1 MSGRS
6 MRTAIYPGTFDP
18 MTLGHLDIV
27 ARARQTFDEVVVLL
41 AVNADKTPL
50 FPLEQRL
57 ALVKACTAGLPGVR
71 VDCHDGL
78 LAEYAQRTGASAIVR
93 GLRAI
98 SDFDYEFQMAIINRK
113 LAPGVETV
121 FLMPS
126 EEWSYLNS
134 SIVRELWRFG
144 GDYSRFVPEVVR
156 AAMDH
161 IQRTTP

>member
-1 MSGRS
+1 
-6 MRTAIYPGTFDP
+6 MRRAIYPGTFDP
-18 MTLGHLDIV
+18 LTLGHLDIV
-27 ARARQTFDEVVVLL
+27 ERARRTFDEVVVLL
-41 AVNADKTPL
+41 AVNTGKTPL
-50 FPLEQRL
+50 FSLQQRL
-57 ALVKACTAGLPGVR
+57 ELVRASVAGLDGVR

-78 LAEYAQRTGASAIVR
+78 LVEYAQRVQATAIVR

-98 SDFDYEFQMAIINRK
+98 SDFDYEFQMAIVNRK
-113 LAPGVETV
+113 LAPQVETV

-156 AAMDH
+156 SAMD
-161 IQRTTP
+161 QLKGSAS

>member
-1 MSGRS
+1 
-6 MRTAIYPGTFDP
+6 MRRAVYPGTFDP

-27 ARARQTFDEVVVLL
+27 KRARQTFDEVVVLL
-41 AVNADKTPL
+41 AVNAGKTPL
-50 FPLEQRL
+50 FPLEERL
-57 ALVKACTAGLPGVR
+57 RLVRACVEGLDGVR
-71 VDCHDGL
+71 VDCHGGL
-78 LAEYAQRTGASAIVR
+78 LADYALRQEASAIVR

-134 SIVRELWRFG
+134 TIVRELWRFG
-144 GDYSRFVPEVVR
+144 GDYSHFVPEAVR
-156 AAMDH
+156 GAMDQL
-161 IQRTTP
+161 QRTTS

>member
-1 MSGRS
+1 

-18 MTLGHLDIV
+18 LTLGHLDIV

-41 AVNADKTPL
+41 AVNDGKTPL
-50 FPLEQRL
+50 FPLAKRL
-57 ALVKACTAGLPGVR
+57 ELVRACVAGLAGVR

-78 LAEYAQRTGASAIVR
+78 LADYALRTGASAIVR

-113 LAPGVETV
+113 LAPRVETV

-134 SIVRELWRFG
+134 SIVRELWRFR
-144 GDYSRFVPEVVR
+144 GDYSRFVPEAVR
-156 AAMDH
+156 AAMDQL
-161 IQRTTP
+161 QRTAP

>member
-1 MSGRS
+1 
-6 MRTAIYPGTFDP
+6 MRRAVYPGTFDP

-27 ARARQTFDEVVVLL
+27 RRARQTFDEVVVLL

-50 FPLEQRL
+50 FPLEARL
-57 ALVKACTAGLPGVR
+57 QLVRACVEGLDGVV
-71 VDCHDGL
+71 VDSHEGL
-78 LAEYAQRTGASAIVR
+78 LADYAQQKGATAIVR

-98 SDFDYEFQMAIINRK
+98 SDFDYEFQMAIVNRK

-144 GDYSRFVPEVVR
+144 GDYSRLVPEAVR
-156 AAMDH
+156 RAMDH
-161 IQRTTP
+161 LQRTAS

>member
-1 MSGRS
+1 
-6 MRTAIYPGTFDP
+6 MRRAVYPGTFDP

-27 ARARQTFDEVVVLL
+27 QRARQTFDEVVVLL
-41 AVNADKTPL
+41 AVNAGKTPL

-57 ALVKACTAGLPGVR
+57 ELVRACTAGLEGVR
-71 VDCHDGL
+71 VESHGGL
-78 LAEYAQRTGASAIVR
+78 LADYAQRQGATAIVR

-144 GDYSRFVPEVVR
+144 GDYSRFVPEAVR
-156 AAMDH
+156 RAMDH
-161 IQRTTP
+161 LQRTAS

>member
-1 MSGRS
+1 
-6 MRTAIYPGTFDP
+6 MRRAIYPGTFDP

-27 ARARQTFDEVVVLL
+27 ARARRTFDEVVVLL
-41 AVNADKTPL
+41 AVNPGKSPL
-50 FPLEQRL
+50 FPLEERLRL
-57 ALVKACTAGLPGVR
+57 ARECVAGIGGVR

-78 LAEYAQRTGASAIVR
+78 LAEYALREEATAIVR

-98 SDFDYEFQMAIINRK
+98 SDFDYEFQMAIVNRK

-126 EEWSYLNS
+126 EDWSYLNS

-144 GDYSRFVPEVVR
+144 GDYSRFVPEAVR
-156 AAMDH
+156 SAMD
-161 IQRTTP
+161 QLKGSAS

>member
-1 MSGRS
+1 
-6 MRTAIYPGTFDP
+6 MRRAIYPGTFDP

-27 ARARQTFDEVVVLL
+27 ARARRTFDEVVVVL
-41 AVNADKTPL
+41 AVNPGKSPL
-50 FPLEQRL
+50 FPLEERLRL
-57 ALVKACTAGLPGVR
+57 ARACVAGLDGVR

-78 LAEYAQRTGASAIVR
+78 LADYAQRAGATAIVR

-98 SDFDYEFQMAIINRK
+98 SDFDYEFQMAIVNRK

-144 GDYSRFVPEVVR
+144 GDYSRFVPEAVR
-156 AAMDH
+156 SAMD
-161 IQRTTP
+161 QLKGSAS